1 VRQPLTV
8 NVDEHVL
15 DALRRAAAR
24 EGVAEDEL
32 VDEALRRWFGLRG
45 LAVLDDVAERPER
58 SGGRLDDEAAM
69 ELAVREVRAARVG
82 RQAHGS

>member
-45 LAVLDDVAERPER
+45 LAVLDDVAERQER